1 MFCYILLSLHACT
14 DSGGHCSAPT
24 TTTTSDNNAATAA
37 AAAAVVVVALVPVQ
51 KLCGT
56 MGVGGAIS
64 DFRDP
69 TKTPIDAVKPL
80 LPPVRS
86 ESCLNWTV
94 EKKTVVCI
102 QYAFSV

>member
-1 MFCYILLSLHACT
+1 MLYTPTANACI

-24 TTTTSDNNAATAA
+24 TQTTTDTNNA
-37 AAAAVVVVALVPVQ
+37 AAAAVVEALVPVQ

-69 TKTPIDAVKPL
+69 TKTPIDAVKPP
-80 LPPVRS
+80 LPPV
-86 ESCLNWTV
+86 C
-94 EKKTVVCI
+94 
-102 QYAFSV
+102 F